1 MTKRGKIRVISFA
14 VAIFAALGIM
24 NIKTYS
30 EKKAAK
36 AALGYVY
43 TRSVEELAN
52 SVDNIKTE
60 LNKGK
65 YCKDTQMLSK
75 LANDIQSYAQSAKA
89 NLSQLPIKDL
99 NLENTYKFLSQVGEY
114 SLSLSE
120 KCADG
125 EALSDSEYENI
136 KSLYDYSIGLSDN
149 MWALEQE
156 LQTGLVDFSD
166 FVPSDSDTVGI
177 TSGFE
182 DFEDSFSQYPTLIY
196 DGPYSD
202 HILNREPQMIKGKEM
217 ISVEDAQNLAK
228 EITKSDKLTDNGA
241 EGGKMSSYTFSD
253 GYNTIAI
260 TANGG
265 FLSYLIRDRA
275 VNSSSISHEEAVKIA
290 TEFIKSVGYDEV
302 KMTYFETL
310 YNTTTLNFAGVQDG
324 VTLYTDLIKVSVA
337 MDNGE
342 ILGFDARGY
351 ITNHIQR
358 DFTEPLVSEED
369 ARNNLSPLLNVKGV
383 NKAVIP
389 TDGENDAYCYE
400 FACTSESDENIL
412 VYINC
417 QSGKE
422 EQILM
427 LIISD
432 SGTLTV

>member
-1 MTKRGKIRVISFA
+1 MTKRGKIRVISFVLA
-14 VAIFAALGIM
+14 GFLALSIM
-24 NIKTYS
+24 NIKSHY
-30 EKKAAK
+30 EKKAAR

-43 TRSVEELAN
+43 TRSVEDLAN

-65 YCKDTQMLSK
+65 YCKDTAMLSK
-75 LANDIQSYAQSAKA
+75 LANDIQSHAQSAKS
-89 NLSQLPIKDL
+89 NLSQLPISDL

-120 KCADG
+120 KCATGG
-125 EALSDSEYENI
+125 EISDSEYENI
-136 KSLYDYSIGLSDN
+136 KSLYDYSISLSDN

-156 LQTGLVDFSD
+156 MQMGLVDFSD
-166 FVPSDSDTVGI
+166 FVPSDSDTVTI
-177 TSGFE
+177 ESGFE
-182 DFEDSFSQYPTLIY
+182 DFEDSFSEYPTLIY

-202 HILNREPQMIKGKEM
+202 HILTREPQMIKGKEM
-217 ISVEDAQNLAK
+217 ISADDALNFAK
-228 EITKSDKLTDNGA
+228 GITGSESLKDNGI

-265 FLSYLIRDRA
+265 FLSYLLRDRG
-275 VNSSSISHEEAVKIA
+275 VNSANISQNEAAKIA
-290 TEFIKSVGYDEV
+290 TDFVKNAGYAEV

-310 YNTTTLNFAGVQDG
+310 YNTTTFNFAGVKDG
-324 VTLYTDLIKVSVA
+324 VTLYTDLVKISVA

-351 ITNHIQR
+351 LTNH
-358 DFTEPLVSEED
+358 TEREFSEPAVLEED
-369 ARNNLSPLLNVKGV
+369 AQNNLSPLLNVKSV
-383 NKAVIP
+383 NRAVIP

-400 FACTSESDENIL
+400 FACTSETDENIL

-432 SGTLTV
+432 SGTLTI